1 MVPFFLTWGFHT
13 PPACFFFSFLGFPL
27 WQRFAILQIFLRTI
41 FARTTTKSL
50 KTLPAPPPFEKI
62 TTNSSKIKNNQVF
75 YIFFYVILS
84 SDFILYFFLRD
95 FVKWSE
101 DRFFRSF
108 GCPQVSWWFLARTW
122 CPWCVVWSA
131 WWICWRKRMHRPE
144 MLRQHA
150 TEVQG
155 SLGEE
160 VLGDTQ
166 KHRLWFWLW
175 DFWCVCFCFEA
186 GNKMDPQGEMMFASG
201 PRSVK

>member
-1 MVPFFLTWGFHT
+1 MVCIFLTWGFSYT
-13 PPACFFFSFLGFPL
+13 SSVFCFVSFFGISPLARLFYFADFSTSF
-27 WQRFAILQIFLRTI
+27 

-50 KTLPAPPPFEKI
+50 KTLPATPPFEKNP
-62 TTNSSKIKNNQVF
+62 TNSSKIKTKQTSV
-75 YIFFYVILS
+75 
-84 SDFILYFFLRD
+84 LYFFLPD
-95 FVKWSE
+95 FVEWSE
-101 DRFFRSF
+101 DRLFHYFC
-108 GCPQVSWWFLARTW
+108 CPQVSWWFLARTW

-150 TEVQG
+150 TEVRG

-175 DFWCVCFCFEA
+175 DFWCVCFFWSWE
-186 GNKMDPQGEMMFASG
+186 
-201 PRSVK
+201 